1 MPARTFYDKVA
12 LYYDRE
18 SIEFERNYKANP
30 ILQRLRADFRA
41 ITERYHFDSALEIG
55 CGPGFDLEY
64 FARHHEHTKLRGI
77 DVSPAMIELSRQR
90 LEPYQNQDV
99 NVQVADIEHLD
110 EKLDTE
116 RFDLIYCYFGA
127 LNTVEDLNYT
137 AEILRRRVND
147 NSTLVLTFV
156 NKWFLFDILWNILR
170 LRWRRSIS
178 RLRRVWSGYAPD
190 RPLPSR
196 CHSARE
202 VKQAFGAC
210 FKLHY
215 RKGYSI
221 VYPAWF
227 RHRFLP
233 VEGRLGEV
241 LWRID
246 RFFNRTPFWNLG
258 EYSLYVFKPR

>member
-1 MPARTFYDKVA
+1 MSARTFYDKVA

-18 SIEFERNYKANP
+18 SIEFERNYEANP

-41 ITERYHFDSALEIG
+41 ITERYPFDSALEIG

-64 FARHHEHTKLRGI
+64 FARHREHVKLRGI
-77 DVSPAMIELSRQR
+77 DVAPAMVELSRKR
-90 LEPYQNQDV
+90 LEPFQNQDV
-99 NVQVADIEHLD
+99 NVKVADIEHL
-110 EKLDTE
+110 EETLDTE
-116 RFDLIYCYFGA
+116 QFDLVYCYFGA
-127 LNTVEDLNYT
+127 LNTVKDLNTT
-137 AEILRRRVND
+137 AEILRKVVSN
-147 NSTLVLTFV
+147 NGTLVLTFV
-156 NKWFLFDILWNILR
+156 NKWFLFDIVWNILR

-178 RLRRVWSGYAPD
+178 RLQRVWPGYATE

-196 CHSARE
+196 CFSARE
-202 VKQAFGAC
+202 VKNAFRSC
-210 FKLHY
+210 FQLHY
-215 RKGYSI
+215 NKGYSI

-233 VEGRLGEV
+233 IEGRLGDV

-246 RFFNRTPFWNLG
+246 SLVNQTPFWNLG